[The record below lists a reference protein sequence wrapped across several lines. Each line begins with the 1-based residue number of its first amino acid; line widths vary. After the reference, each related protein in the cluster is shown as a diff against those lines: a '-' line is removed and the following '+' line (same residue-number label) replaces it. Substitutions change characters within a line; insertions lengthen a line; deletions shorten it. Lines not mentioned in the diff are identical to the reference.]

1 MAEQLRYDNKVVI
14 ITGAGA
20 GLGRQHALM
29 FGARGAKVVVN
40 DLGGDIAGGGKSSAA
55 ADAVVE
61 EIKAL
66 GGDAVANYDSVEDG
80 AKIVQT
86 ALDAFGTIDV
96 LVNNAGILRDTS
108 FAKMT
113 DADWDMIVRIHLNG
127 TKAVTHAAWP
137 ILRDKAYGRIVMTT
151 SAAGIYGNFGQAN
164 YSAAKL
170 GIYGLA
176 NTLAE
181 EGRAKNILVNT
192 IAPIAA
198 SRLTETAF
206 PEEFLANLKPEAVS
220 PLVGWLAHESCTET
234 KGLFEVGAGYISKLR
249 WERTRGYSFGADRA
263 FTPDDVARQ
272 WNKITDFADAEHP
285 VTVNDTFTAVMQAV
299 NTKTFGGNEF
309 IDLDVAMRE
318 ELVLESAYDERDLA
332 IYALGVGAAR
342 DPMDDDERK
351 FVYELGDFHALPTW
365 GVMPQSNAM
374 LAKAK
379 DGGLKLPG
387 MSYGFDRILHGEQY
401 TEVRG
406 PLPKSAKLKH
416 IFKFKQAYDKDP
428 HAVVVFGV
436 STVDEHGEELVYNEM
451 TSFVKGAGGWGGERG
466 PSADINVPPAR
477 KPDAIVEEAT
487 DANQTLL
494 YRLSGDW
501 NPLHA
506 DPAFAK
512 AFGYDKPILHG
523 LCTFGHVGRHV
534 VKAMLGNDPRKFKSI
549 KVRFAEPVFP
559 GETLVT
565 KMWKEADNRVIVET
579 SVKERGKVVIKNA
592 VVEFYDEIPVRKPK
606 AASQD
611 TDAAAAA
618 QPDKV
623 IPQDV
628 FAVIADHVAG
638 HPELAAK
645 VDTAFQFKLNNPES
659 HWVLDLKTGADA
671 VREGIADK
679 ADCTIELDADLL
691 HTVVTA
697 PLADVQKLF
706 FGGQMKV
713 GGDVMAS
720 NKLSEL
726 SVIDP
731 DRYDKAKAR
740 RLAGNVT

>member
-1 MAEQLRYDNKVVI
+1 
-14 ITGAGA
+14 
-20 GLGRQHALM
+20 
-29 FGARGAKVVVN
+29 
-40 DLGGDIAGGGKSSAA
+40 
-55 ADAVVE
+55 
-61 EIKAL
+61 
-66 GGDAVANYDSVEDG
+66 
-80 AKIVQT
+80 
-86 ALDAFGTIDV
+86 
-96 LVNNAGILRDTS
+96 
-108 FAKMT
+108 
-113 DADWDMIVRIHLNG
+113 
-127 TKAVTHAAWP
+127 
-137 ILRDKAYGRIVMTT
+137 
-151 SAAGIYGNFGQAN
+151 
-164 YSAAKL
+164 
-170 GIYGLA
+170 
-176 NTLAE
+176 
-181 EGRAKNILVNT
+181 
-192 IAPIAA
+192 
-198 SRLTETAF
+198 
-206 PEEFLANLKPEAVS
+206 
-220 PLVGWLAHESCTET
+220 
-234 KGLFEVGAGYISKLR
+234 
-249 WERTRGYSFGADRA
+249 
-263 FTPDDVARQ
+263 
-272 WNKITDFADAEHP
+272 
-285 VTVNDTFTAVMQAV
+285 
-299 NTKTFGGNEF
+299 
-309 IDLDVAMRE
+309 
-318 ELVLESAYDERDLA
+318 
-332 IYALGVGAAR
+332 
-342 DPMDDDERK
+342 MDDDERK

-451 TSFVKGAGGWGGERG
+451 TSFVRGAGGWGGERG

-477 KPDAIVEEAT
+477 EPDAIVEEAT

-534 VKAMLGNDPRKFKSI
+534 VKAMLGNDPARFKGI

-565 KMWKEADNRVIVET
+565 KMWKEAGNRVIVET

-611 TDAAAAA
+611 TDATAAV

-671 VREGIADK
+671 VREGVADK

-731 DRYDKAKAR
+731 DQYDKAKAR
-740 RLAGNVT
+740 RLAANVT

>member
-1 MAEQLRYDNKVVI
+1 MTEQLRFDNKVVI
-14 ITGAGA
+14 VTGAGA

-55 ADAVVE
+55 ADSVVE

-66 GGDAVANYDSVEDG
+66 GGEAVANYDSVEDG

-86 ALDAFGTIDV
+86 ALDTFGTVDV
-96 LVNNAGILRDTS
+96 LINNAGILRDTS

-113 DADWDMIVRIHLNG
+113 EADWDLILRVHLGG
-127 TKAVTHAAWP
+127 TKAVTQAAWP

-234 KGLFEVGAGYISKLR
+234 KGLFEVGAGYIAKLR
-249 WERTRGYSFGADRA
+249 WERTRGHSFGTDRA
-263 FTPDDVARQ
+263 FTPDDVARL
-272 WNKITDFADAEHP
+272 WGKIGDFADAEHP

-299 NTKTFGGNEF
+299 NTKTLGGNEF
-309 IDLDVAMRE
+309 IDLDVATRE

-374 LAKAK
+374 LAQAK

-387 MSYGFDRILHGEQY
+387 MNYGFDRVLHGEQY

-416 IFKFKQAYDKDP
+416 IFKFKHAYDKDP

-436 STVDEHGEELVYNEM
+436 STVDEHGEEIVYNEM
-451 TSFVKGAGGWGGERG
+451 TTFVKGAGGWGGDRG
-466 PSADINVPPAR
+466 PSADINSPPDR
-477 KPDAIVEEAT
+477 EPDAVIEEAT
-487 DANQTLL
+487 DINQTLL

-565 KMWKEADNRVIVET
+565 KMWKEAGNRVIVET

-592 VVEFYDEIPVRKPK
+592 AVEFYDEIPVRKPK
-606 AASQD
+606 VANGD
-611 TDAAAAA
+611 TAPTTAIE
-618 QPDKV
+618 PDKI

-628 FAVIADHVAG
+628 FAVIADHVAS
-638 HPELAAK
+638 HPDLAAK
-645 VDTAFQFKLNNPES
+645 VGTAFQFKLNNPAS
-659 HWVLDLKTGADA
+659 NWILDLTTGADA

-713 GGDVMAS
+713 GGDIMAS
-720 NKLSEL
+720 NKLTEL

-731 DRYDKAKAR
+731 ARYEEAKAL
-740 RLAGNVT
+740 RLAV

>member
-1 MAEQLRYDNKVVI
+1 MTEQLRFDDKVVI

-40 DLGGDIAGGGKSSAA
+40 DLGGDTAGGGKSSAA
-55 ADAVVE
+55 ADKVVE
-61 EIKAL
+61 EIRAL
-66 GGDAVANYDSVEDG
+66 GGEAVASYDSVEDG
-80 AKIVQT
+80 AKIVQA
-86 ALDAFGTIDV
+86 ALDAFGTLDI
-96 LVNNAGILRDTS
+96 LVNNAGILRDVS

-113 DADWDMIVRIHLNG
+113 EADWDLVLRIHLGG
-127 TKAVTHAAWP
+127 TKSVTQAAWP

-181 EGRAKNILVNT
+181 EGRSKNIHVNT

-198 SRLTETAF
+198 SRLTESVMPA
-206 PEEFLANLKPEAVS
+206 ELLAKLNPEAVS
-220 PLVGWLAHESCTET
+220 PLVGWLCHDSCTET
-234 KGLFEVGAGYISKLR
+234 KGLFEVGAGYIAKLR
-249 WERTRGYSFGADRA
+249 WERTLGHVFGSDRP
-263 FTPDDVARQ
+263 FTLENVAQ
-272 WNKITDFADAEHP
+272 KWDKISDFAEAEHP
-285 VTVNDTFTAVMQAV
+285 VTVNDTFGALSRAF
-299 NTKTFGGNEF
+299 NAKSHGGNEF
-309 IDLDVAMRE
+309 IDLDVAMAE
-318 ELVLESAYDERDLA
+318 ELVLESSYDERDLA

-342 DPMDDDERK
+342 DPMDDQERS
-351 FVYELGDFHALPTW
+351 FVYELGEFQALPTY

-374 LAKAK
+374 LAQARE
-379 DGGLKLPG
+379 GGLKLPG
-387 MSYGFDRILHGEQY
+387 MNYGFDRVLHGEQY

-416 IFKFKQAYDKDP
+416 IFKFKQAFDKAP
-428 HAVVVFGV
+428 NAVVVFGV
-436 STVDEHGEELVYNEM
+436 STVDEHGEEIVYNEM
-451 TSFVKGAGGWGGERG
+451 TTFVKGAGGWGGDRG

-477 KPDAIVEEAT
+477 EPDAVIEEKT
-487 DANQTLL
+487 DPNQTLL

-512 AFGYDKPILHG
+512 AFGYDRPILHG

-534 VKAMLGNDPRKFKSI
+534 IKAMLGNDPRRFKSI

-592 VVEFYDEIPVRKPK
+592 AVEFYETVPVREPK
-606 AASQD
+606 AAKAAA
-611 TDAAAAA
+611 TDAPVQA
-618 QPDKV
+618 DKV
-623 IPQDV
+623 MPQDV
-628 FAVIADHVAG
+628 FAVIADHVAT

-645 VDTAFQFKLNNPES
+645 VNTAFQFKLNNPES
-659 HWVLDLKTGADA
+659 SWVLDLKEGADA
-671 VREGIADK
+671 VREGVADK
-679 ADCTIELDADLL
+679 ADCTIELDAELL

-706 FGGQMKV
+706 FGGKMKV
-713 GGDVMAS
+713 GGNVMAS

-726 SVIDP
+726 SAIDP
-731 DRYDKAKAR
+731 AKYEKAMAD
-740 RLAGNVT
+740 RLATA